1 MIKMQQLASIYH
13 VYSSLQYHREQKGY
27 TQHHIRQVKISVSVN
42 PSEIFKT
49 NTDKSSIRQ
58 TCKAQPLPRM
68 HTNTEDRWAV
78 ENSPINIENI
88 CMFLSNYSY
97 KEEASFF
104 Y

>member
-1 MIKMQQLASIYH
+1 MQQLASIYH
-13 VYSSLQYHREQKGY
+13 VYSSLQYHREQ
-27 TQHHIRQVKISVSVN
+27 SVLILV
-42 PSEIFKT
+42 EIFKT

>member
-1 MIKMQQLASIYH
+1 MCTPPYNVTENRKATYNTTSGKSNFQ
-13 VYSSLQYHREQKGY
+13 
-27 TQHHIRQVKISVSVN
+27 SVLILV
-42 PSEIFKT
+42 EIFKT